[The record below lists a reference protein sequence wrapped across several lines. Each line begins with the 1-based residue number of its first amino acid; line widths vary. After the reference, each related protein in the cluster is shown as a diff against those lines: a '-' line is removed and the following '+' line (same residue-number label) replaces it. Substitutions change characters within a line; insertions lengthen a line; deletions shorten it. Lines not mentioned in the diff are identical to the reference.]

1 MYELQTARHVYSV
14 GELTAAVRRLIEQGF
29 PPILVEGEVSNFR
42 SPGRAGHW
50 YFTLKDGQA
59 QVRCAMFAN
68 RNRFVRRPLR
78 DGGLV
83 VVRCRLSLYEA
94 RGDFQAIV
102 DAVEPAGEGELRA
115 AFERLK
121 AELEREGLFAA
132 DRKRALPRFPRH
144 IGIVSSLS
152 GAALQDVLAVLRRRF
167 PCVRATCFAAAVQ
180 GAEAVP
186 EIISGIDRA
195 EASKPRPDVLLLT
208 RGGGSLEDLMAFNS
222 AALARRMAQCP
233 IPIVS
238 AVGHE
243 TDITIADF
251 VADQRAPTPSAAAEM
266 MTPDRAELLLRIRR
280 RSGTL
285 TGRALDRF
293 QSERR
298 VLDATRR
305 RLVHPARTLEQRMQ
319 RADELR
325 ERLVRTIE
333 RRASVSGARLDAA
346 RRLLTRSNP
355 HVLIERAAGRTAR
368 AREELGAA
376 AQRRL
381 TTVQAAV
388 AGLRRAL
395 RAVSPLDTLDR
406 GYAIVSRPDGTR
418 WGAVITDAARTRAGE
433 AIQAHLSSG
442 TIDATVTAG
451 SRPADEP

>member
-1 MYELQTARHVYSV
+1 MYELETARHVYSV
-14 GELTAAVRRLIEQGF
+14 SELTAAVRRLIEQGF

-68 RNRFVRRPLR
+68 RNRLVRRPLR
-78 DGGLV
+78 DGALV

-94 RGDFQAIV
+94 RGEFQAIV

-121 AELEREGLFAA
+121 VELEREGLFAA
-132 DRKRALPRFPRH
+132 NRKRALPRFPTH

-186 EIISGIDRA
+186 EIIVAIDRA

-233 IPIVS
+233 IPIIS

-243 TDITIADF
+243 TDVTIADF

-266 MTPDRAELLLRIRR
+266 ATPDRAELLLRVRR
-280 RSGTL
+280 RAGTL
-285 TGRALDRF
+285 TGRALDQV

-298 VLDATRR
+298 VLAATRR
-305 RLVHPARTLEQRMQ
+305 RLVHPARSLEQRMQ

-333 RRASVSGARLDAA
+333 RRTAASGARLDTA
-346 RRLLTRSNP
+346 RRLLARANP
-355 HVLIERAAGRTAR
+355 DVLIKRAADRAAR
-368 AREELGAA
+368 AREELGVA

-381 TTVQAAV
+381 DASQSAV
-388 AGLRRAL
+388 ASLRRAL

-418 WGAVITDAARTRAGE
+418 WGAVITDAGGTRAGE
-433 AIQAHLSSG
+433 AIQAHLASG

-451 SRPADEP
+451 PRPANDP